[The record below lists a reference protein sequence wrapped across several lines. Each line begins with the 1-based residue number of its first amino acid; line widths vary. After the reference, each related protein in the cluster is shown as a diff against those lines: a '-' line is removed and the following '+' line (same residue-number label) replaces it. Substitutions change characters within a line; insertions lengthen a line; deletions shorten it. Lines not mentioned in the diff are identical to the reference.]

1 MNDKAVFGLLKTP
14 TVCVLM
20 HLVETVVTMN
30 QNVKRKAQEKHL
42 SVWILQCFPVP

>member
-14 TVCVLM
+14 TVCVLV
-20 HLVETVVTMN
+20 HLVKIAVALS
-30 QNVKRKAQEKHL
+30 QNVKNKAQEKHL